1 MKKFVFNLAALLQ
14 LREWDEQKARQNYMI
29 ASRNARQMELAARDS
44 EAEKE
49 SIFESWNRRGA
60 ERFSRNERIALE
72 ASIMDA
78 DRKHEEFV
86 TRFESAKKEERAA
99 RAKVSDAIRK
109 RKAVENLKQRRF
121 QAYQSELAKT
131 EFSEI
136 EDIYSS
142 RMSERKI
149 L

>member
-1 MKKFVFNLAALLQ
+1 MKKFVFNLAALLE

-29 ASRNARQMELAARDS
+29 AFRNARQMELAVRDS
-44 EAEKE
+44 GAEKE
-49 SIFESWNRRGA
+49 SILESWNQRGS
-60 ERFSRNERIALE
+60 ERFSRNDRLALE
-72 ASIMDA
+72 ASILESN
-78 DRKHEEFV
+78 RKHEEFV
-86 TRFESAKKEERAA
+86 TRFELAKKEERAGL
-99 RAKVSDAIRK
+99 AKVSDAIRK

-121 QAYQSELAKT
+121 QAYQSEIAKA

-142 RMSERKI
+142 RANERKI